1 MNKNKAKPKVN
12 NIASIK
18 QKAWKFYDQWRKEN
32 TYCPAFKQEVRISLK
47 GWKHISGST
56 GSKKRSFLDTQRRL
70 KLLPYAKK
78 IISESS
84 LVQNITTKNKRKFYA
99 LEAMINPSKK
109 VRVVLIEDKLGN
121 KIFYSVMDKKIR

>member
-1 MNKNKAKPKVN
+1 MLSKKIKP
-12 NIASIK
+12 NIRKFTTIK
-18 QKAWKFYDQWRKEN
+18 QKAWKFYDKWLKEK

-84 LVQNITTKNKRKFYA
+84 LVQNITTKNKRKYYA
-99 LEAMINPSKK
+99 LEAMVSPSKK